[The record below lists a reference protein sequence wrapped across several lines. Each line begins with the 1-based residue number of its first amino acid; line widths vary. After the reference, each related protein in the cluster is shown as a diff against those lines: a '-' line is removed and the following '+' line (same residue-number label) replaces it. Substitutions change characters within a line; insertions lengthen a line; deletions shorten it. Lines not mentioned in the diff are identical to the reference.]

1 MSHQESR
8 GGAERRKHPR
18 VQLGARVDVVSGS
31 NFYSARG
38 RDISMGGLF
47 IETLAPLP
55 LGSQVMIELVLDG
68 SRHVLPAEVCWS
80 VEAEE
85 GGTAGV
91 GVQFDGLS
99 SRARGA
105 IERFMRRRLPFEFSC
120 EPGPVHEVEIVYDA
134 PPANDRGGWPRLT
147 VRSRRTAAR

>member
-1 MSHQESR
+1 MSHHESR

-18 VQLGARVDVVSGS
+18 VQLGVRVDVVSGS
-31 NFYSARG
+31 NFYSAHG

-55 LGSQVMIELVLDG
+55 LGSQVMVELVLGG
-68 SRHVLPAEVCWS
+68 SRHVLAAEVCWS
-80 VEAEE
+80 VDAEG

-99 SRARGA
+99 ARARGA
-105 IERFMRRRLPFEFSC
+105 IERFMRRRMPFEFVC
-120 EPGPVHEVEIVYDA
+120 EDPPVHEVEVVYDA
-134 PPANDRGGWPRLT
+134 PPANDRGGWPRLRA
-147 VRSRRTAAR
+147 RSRRTAAG